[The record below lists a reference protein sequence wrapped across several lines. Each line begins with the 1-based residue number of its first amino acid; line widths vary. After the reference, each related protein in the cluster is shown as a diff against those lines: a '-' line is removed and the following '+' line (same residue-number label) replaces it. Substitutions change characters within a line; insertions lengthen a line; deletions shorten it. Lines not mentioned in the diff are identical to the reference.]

1 MVRCKHILSFPKTL
15 KLENMSG
22 QVFNI
27 FQGNE
32 VQRNMKCKF
41 ITYNCSNDNEVQ
53 YHSQQN
59 DRIQRHTLS
68 DNHGQFEDII
78 GHMRFKCSPSCPVPV
93 VIRKWQ
99 YFCCSVNSD
108 LNGIFLVENC
118 ILQPYNCHKSLEF

>member
-1 MVRCKHILSFPKTL
+1 
-15 KLENMSG
+15 MSG

-32 VQRNMKCKF
+32 VQRNMKCTI
-41 ITYNCSNDNEVQ
+41 ITDNWSNDNEVQ

-78 GHMRFKCSPSCPVPV
+78 GHMRFKWSTSGPVPV
-93 VIRKWQ
+93 AIQK
-99 YFCCSVNSD
+99 
-108 LNGIFLVENC
+108 
-118 ILQPYNCHKSLEF
+118 